1 MSPYLSSDLHLA
13 IFGLCM
19 GLVGSVLVSVCAWY
33 YLRRVRIE
41 RPPIGTFNGRDIGIL
56 FVLLSTI
63 PLFYLLLPRWLL
75 TSFLAVTFLASISI
89 GFGPVL
95 RPTQLWL
102 AIGSLIGLNIWM
114 GNNLLGTALGWQMF
128 WAENDIII
136 LLGAVS
142 VANLYV
148 QGGMKMRHV
157 AWFALALAGYDMIFT
172 TIWPV
177 TNALVEEFLG
187 YPLDPSMGMRWGF
200 DNAATGIG
208 DLLVYALLVL
218 TAFKAYGRR
227 AGQIALAVVVT
238 FGAVVPAFVPLL
250 INYVDSRT
258 DTLVPAQAWF
268 GPAAYITYRIMRS
281 RYGRERT
288 MKEFEASADV
298 VHPRVPI
305 VGPPASPAA
314 IRAGAAIPT
323 DSPISPAPTLERD
336 SMVGSESSNVVNS
349 DSAAAGAGHPR

>member
-1 MSPYLSSDLHLA
+1 MSPYLSSDVHLA

-19 GLVGSVLVSVCAWY
+19 GVVGSVLVSVCAWY

-95 RPTQLWL
+95 SPAKLWL
-102 AIGSLIGLNIWM
+102 GIGTLIGLNIWM
-114 GNNLLGTALGWQMF
+114 GNNLLGTAFGWQMF

-227 AGQIALAVVVT
+227 AGQIALAVVVA

-298 VHPRVPI
+298 VHPRTPI
-305 VGPPASPAA
+305 LGPPALPAVV
-314 IRAGAAIPT
+314 AA
-323 DSPISPAPTLERD
+323 DSPVSPAPTLVQH
-336 SMVGSESSNVVNS
+336 STVVSESSGAPES
-349 DSAAAGAGHPR
+349 DNAAAGAGHPR